1 MHSADTISFVW
12 NAHGNYFVKILK
24 GRKMEKITITLK
36 VELCYTDDNV
46 IAARKRAVNDA
57 AQIMGNVMEM
67 ENVEAVTMLHDKK

>member
-1 MHSADTISFVW
+1 
-12 NAHGNYFVKILK
+12 
-24 GRKMEKITITLK
+24 MEKITITLK

-57 AQIMGNVMEM
+57 AQIMGNVMKM